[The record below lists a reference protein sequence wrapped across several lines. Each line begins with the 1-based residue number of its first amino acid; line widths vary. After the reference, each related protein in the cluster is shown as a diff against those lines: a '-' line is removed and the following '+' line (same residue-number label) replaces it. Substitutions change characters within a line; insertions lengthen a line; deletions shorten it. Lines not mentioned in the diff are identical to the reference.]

1 MKQGKKLSSK
11 AAGILTAV
19 AMIASMAGG
28 CAKSEE
34 SKESNSSGSSVEASV
49 SDSAEDKETEITSES
64 ADAASEDDAQAENDI
79 SDTQVWVSETTQD
92 ATEEESTDAASD
104 EEPTQVVSEEPATVS
119 VPTIEGHGR
128 VLFTQEYNNYAWG
141 RQSEIMAILEDGSFY
156 LIKNE
161 FREVSG
167 KIDEGYL
174 LILLANLEDLGNEE
188 TLLKLEDD
196 YLSKLVTLA
205 DAIDPDA
212 EVTCKHVQYDSGQTA
227 VYYWTEDGQR
237 IRCLEYGDTEYS
249 IDDPDAELFK
259 EMWKEIYTH
268 LESIS

>member
-19 AMIASMAGG
+19 ALIMSMASA
-28 CAKSEE
+28 CTKSDET
-34 SKESNSSGSSVEASV
+34 KESVTSGSSQAMEST
-49 SDSAEDKETEITSES
+49 AETIGDKEAEIV
-64 ADAASEDDAQAENDI
+64 SEDTGDAQSENEI
-79 SDTQVWVSETTQD
+79 SDTQIWVSDKSEDTTIEEP
-92 ATEEESTDAASD
+92 TEESSADE

-141 RQSEIMAILEDGSFY
+141 RQSEIMAILEDGSLY

-188 TLLKLEDD
+188 TTIKVEDD
-196 YLSKLVTLA
+196 YLSKLKLLA

-212 EVTCKHVQYDSGQTA
+212 EVTKKHVAYDSGQTA
-227 VYYWTEDGQR
+227 VYYWTEDGKR
-237 IRCLEYGDTEYS
+237 IRCLEYGDSEYS
-249 IDDPDAELFK
+249 IDDPDAELF
-259 EMWKEIYTH
+259 EQMWETIYGH

>member
-19 AMIASMAGG
+19 ALIMSMASA
-28 CAKSEE
+28 CTKSEE
-34 SKESNSSGSSVEASV
+34 TKESVTSGSSQAMEST
-49 SDSAEDKETEITSES
+49 AETIGDKEQEIV
-64 ADAASEDDAQAENDI
+64 SEDNGDAQSENDI
-79 SDTQVWVSETTQD
+79 SDTQVWVSETTQE
-92 ATEEESTDAASD
+92 ATEEEPTDAASD
-104 EEPTQVVSEEPATVS
+104 EEPTQVVSEKPATVS

-141 RQSEIMAILEDGSFY
+141 RQSEIMAILEDGSLY

-188 TLLKLEDD
+188 TTIKVEDD
-196 YLSKLVTLA
+196 YLSKLKLLA

-212 EVTCKHVQYDSGQTA
+212 EVTKKHVAYDSGQTA
-227 VYYWTEDGQR
+227 VYYWTEDGKR
-237 IRCLEYGDTEYS
+237 IRCLEYGDSEYS
-249 IDDPDAELFK
+249 IDDPDAELFE
-259 EMWKEIYTH
+259 EMWKTIYGH

>member
-19 AMIASMAGG
+19 ALIMSMASA
-28 CAKSEE
+28 CTKSDET
-34 SKESNSSGSSVEASV
+34 KESVTSAASRATE
-49 SDSAEDKETEITSES
+49 STAETIGDKEQEIV
-64 ADAASEDDAQAENDI
+64 SEDNGDAQSENEI
-79 SDTQVWVSETTQD
+79 SDTQVWVSEPVGEED
-92 ATEEESTDAASD
+92 EIELTEESSADE
-104 EEPTQVVSEEPATVS
+104 EEPTQVVSEKPATVS

-141 RQSEIMAILEDGSFY
+141 RQSEIMAILEDGSLY

-188 TLLKLEDD
+188 ATIKVEDD
-196 YLSKLVTLA
+196 YLSKLKLLA

-212 EVTCKHVQYDSGQTA
+212 EVTKKHVAYDSGQTA
-227 VYYWTEDGQR
+227 VYYWTEDGKR
-237 IRCLEYGDTEYS
+237 IRCLEYGDSEYS
-249 IDDPDAELFK
+249 IDDPDAELFE
-259 EMWKEIYTH
+259 EMWKTIYGH

>member
-19 AMIASMAGG
+19 ALIMSMASA
-28 CAKSEE
+28 CTKSDET
-34 SKESNSSGSSVEASV
+34 KESVTSASSQATEST
-49 SDSAEDKETEITSES
+49 AETIGDKEAEI
-64 ADAASEDDAQAENDI
+64 DSEDNGDAQSENEI
-79 SDTQVWVSETTQD
+79 SDTQVWVSDKAEDTTIEEP
-92 ATEEESTDAASD
+92 TEESSADE

-119 VPTIEGHGR
+119 VPTVEGHGR

-141 RQSEIMAILEDGSFY
+141 RQSEIMAILEDGSLY

-188 TLLKLEDD
+188 TTIKVEDD
-196 YLSKLVTLA
+196 YLSKLKLLA

-212 EVTCKHVQYDSGQTA
+212 EVTKKHVAYDSGQTA
-227 VYYWTEDGQR
+227 VYYWTEDGKR
-237 IRCLEYGDTEYS
+237 IRCLEYGDSEYT
-249 IDDPDAELFK
+249 IDDPDAELFE
-259 EMWKEIYTH
+259 EMWETIYGH